1 MSKAELELIP
11 DLERV
16 IREPECFWMTGLPK
30 STRAFMEKKGQFPKH
45 LVLGP
50 KICAWRLSEV
60 QEWIKTGHS
69 KPTLFKSHPLLQAGF
84 FIGFLLMKKFIEPTP
99 EHLMIY

>member
-1 MSKAELELIP
+1 MYKFMRKAELELIP

-60 QEWIKTGHS
+60 QEWIKTRA
-69 KPTLFKSHPLLQAGF
+69 Q
-84 FIGFLLMKKFIEPTP
+84 
-99 EHLMIY
+99 